1 MENVIVNDIRRGFL
15 IQALKQSIRAIF
27 HPLVAE
33 KYCQQIDDVT
43 HFAKWLE
50 AIRKSKMS

>member
-1 MENVIVNDIRRGFL
+1 MEKDIEIDYRREFL
-15 IQALKQSIRAIF
+15 IQALKQSIRATF
-27 HPLVAE
+27 NPFVAE

>member
-1 MENVIVNDIRRGFL
+1 MNDIVNDIKKEFL
-15 IQALKQSIRAIF
+15 IQALKRSIRATV
-27 HPLVAE
+27 HPFIAE

-50 AIRKSKMS
+50 AIQKSQM

>member
-1 MENVIVNDIRRGFL
+1 MENDIVNDIKKEFL
-15 IQALKQSIRAIF
+15 IQALKQSIRATF
-27 HPLVAE
+27 HPFIAE

-50 AIRKSKMS
+50 TIQKSQR

>member
-15 IQALKQSIRAIF
+15 IQALKQSMRAIF

-43 HFAKWLE
+43 HFAKWLD
-50 AIRKSKMS
+50 AIQKSKMS